1 MLAVD
6 VSFLAVGNVNI
17 STSQSVGVI
26 ANYLSTIFITGSLI
40 VSLLLARQTQ
50 KYGPE
55 SAEGAVSFQ
64 QSVVLCDANEHFRH
78 SSCQI

>member
-40 VSLLLARQTQ
+40 LSLLLARQTQ
-50 KYGPE
+50 KYDPE
-55 SAEGAVSFQ
+55 SAEGAVSF
-64 QSVVLCDANEHFRH
+64 SAKHGSLILIRHFRH
-78 SSCQI
+78 GSCQI